1 MDIKEYTERLRSHDW
16 YFAMSDDFSV
26 WQRGSISLREL
37 KSLADSSQNH
47 ARMFK
52 LASEYSCQ
60 ASGSDYEKAWRYVGG
75 YLWVHGVKVSQ
86 QEAKN
91 YVESKKDPVY
101 KTLHR
106 VDWAKVSDAILED
119 SR

>member
-1 MDIKEYTERLRSHDW
+1 MNIQDYAKRLKSHDW

-26 WQRGSISLREL
+26 WQSGSSNLKEL
-37 KSLADSSQNH
+37 KALSESSQNH
-47 ARMFK
+47 ARLFK
-52 LASEYSCQ
+52 LAADYSCQ
-60 ASGSDYEKAWRYVGG
+60 TSGSDYEKAWRYVGG

-106 VDWAKVSDAILED
+106 VNWNKVSDAILEENK
-119 SR
+119 